1 MCDGLAEMMM
11 MFNTIMASG
20 YRIIAGERR
29 WAIAIVDV
37 DAYFYDSERLRI
49 DSSVRKSSSTNPTFV
64 GGHPLHKMTAR
75 QRGAADRTHAWS
87 GPGLAT
93 DDDCDDGEEVS
104 WVGCTENIDLHYTS
118 NTIGILS
125 VNIEVGPISNT
136 SDQSQREN
144 TGLYQKTARRHN
156 RGGVNTVRHRDL
168 GTR

>member
-1 MCDGLAEMMM
+1 MCDGFAEMMM

-49 DSSVRKSSSTNPTFV
+49 DSSVRKSSSSNPTFV

-125 VNIEVGPISNT
+125 VNIARSWTHLQHIRSVTERKHWFVSKDCEAT
-136 SDQSQREN
+136 QS
-144 TGLYQKTARRHN
+144 
-156 RGGVNTVRHRDL
+156 GG
-168 GTR
+168 G